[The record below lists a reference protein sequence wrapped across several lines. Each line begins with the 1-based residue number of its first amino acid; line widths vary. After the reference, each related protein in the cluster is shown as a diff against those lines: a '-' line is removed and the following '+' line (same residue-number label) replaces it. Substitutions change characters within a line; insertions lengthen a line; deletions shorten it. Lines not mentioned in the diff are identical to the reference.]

1 MASTTNKRV
10 VLIMD
15 TKQADYMRKLLI
27 TESHRIP
34 AGTAQEQRINLIMLG
49 KVEGAQELTDLI
61 YREP

>member
-1 MASTTNKRV
+1 
-10 VLIMD
+10 MD

-34 AGTAQEQRINLIMLG
+34 AGTAQEQRMNLIMLG
-49 KVEGAQELTDLI
+49 KVEGARELTDLI

>member
-1 MASTTNKRV
+1 MASTENKRV

-34 AGTAQEQRINLIMLG
+34 AGTAQEQRMNLIMLG
-49 KVEGAQELTDLI
+49 KVEGARELTDLI